1 MLLSAQTA
9 TIYTSTMCVC
19 ACHCGLALRPQI
31 PTRGTGSG
39 SRLVSISV
47 YVFIYQ
53 FIDKH
58 VEWECSSVVH
68 FKTHTRALVLS
79 QSTWDAL
86 IFFLLCE
93 LFQVFV
99 VLFFM
104 SSKTSSAAAGS
115 HRVCQKH
122 HKYPVV
128 VIVVF
133 SLYFYLF
140 SLHKEFS
147 GTGLSFSPLLRVK
160 SLSRHNN
167 EPHLNNCPLSDA

>member
-1 MLLSAQTA
+1 
-9 TIYTSTMCVC
+9 MCVC
-19 ACHCGLALRPQI
+19 ACHHGLALRPQI

-53 FIDKH
+53 FIVKH
-58 VEWECSSVVH
+58 VERECSSVVH

-99 VLFFM
+99 VLFFL

-133 SLYFYLF
+133 F
-140 SLHKEFS
+140 
-147 GTGLSFSPLLRVK
+147 PLLLSVFPPQRVLRNR
-160 SLSRHNN
+160 SIFFPAATCEIVIS
-167 EPHLNNCPLSDA
+167 AQ

>member
-9 TIYTSTMCVC
+9 PIYTSTMCVC
-19 ACHCGLALRPQI
+19 ACHYSLALRPQI

-79 QSTWDAL
+79 SCCVNYFRFLWCCFFCRPKQALLQLGPIVSAKSTTST
-86 IFFLLCE
+86 LL
-93 LFQVFV
+93 LLL
-99 VLFFM
+99 LFFPSFICFPSTK
-104 SSKTSSAAAGS
+104 SSQEQ
-115 HRVCQKH
+115 V
-122 HKYPVV
+122 
-128 VIVVF
+128 
-133 SLYFYLF
+133 YLF
-140 SLHKEFS
+140 
-147 GTGLSFSPLLRVK
+147 PRCYV
-160 SLSRHNN
+160 
-167 EPHLNNCPLSDA
+167 